1 MSKKS
6 YISGK
11 ASDKAIEDFVDELIA
26 TQGELSPDD
35 FTKAVGEDG
44 GFFKALSP
52 EKVKEFFK
60 RLVTARKET
69 NTNPTEAQ
77 KESGNYAKGTIT
89 VHGLEIAIENPK
101 GSYRIFK
108 DKNSV
113 EHKSRVAA
121 DYGYFK
127 TKDASGTQVKGNDK
141 DEVDCFI
148 GDDPKSEKVFIINQ
162 INAEN
167 KKFDESKCMMCF
179 SNKSA
184 ALKAYKGSYSDNA
197 LNRIGSMSTYT
208 LDEFKEWLKSGD
220 KKVPA

>member
-77 KESGNYAKGTIT
+77 KESGNYAKGKVSI
-89 VHGLEIAIENPK
+89 HGLNVSIENPP
-101 GSYRIFK
+101 GSIR
-108 DKNSV
+108 
-113 EHKSRVAA
+113 R
-121 DYGYFK
+121 GK
-127 TKDASGTQVKGNDK
+127 TKDGKEWSVKMKYSYGYILGTAGKDK
-141 DEVDCFI
+141 DHVDVFL
-148 GDDPKSEKVFIINQ
+148 GKNPESEKVFIVNQ

-167 KKFDESKCMMCF
+167 KKFDESKCMICF

-208 LDEFKEWLKSGD
+208 LDEFKEWLKSGN
-220 KKVPA
+220 KKVEA